1 MPEKDTE
8 LRQRIALGLA
18 YRYTI
23 RARAE
28 GAEFIIEG
36 IEEPERVPDFQHGVR
51 YPGFLASVPAP
62 GAVVNAAARCVIDR
76 VHLELR
82 AIEQA
87 GLADYFLL
95 VADCARYGRSIGA
108 ICLARGASPG
118 SLVTYLLEISTVDPI
133 RHGLLFER
141 FFRPERVTPPP
152 IYLEIDDD
160 RLDDVIEYA
169 RKMCGS
175 NPVAHLITDLEC
187 DLAADLPTLCLL
199 GLKALTVLRRTCER
213 VTLAK
218 GIEVPID
225 HLPLDDAKT
234 SDVLKSGDTSDIF
247 QLESDG
253 MRDICRK
260 FQPTS
265 IAHIGALITVHSVA
279 PFWPGSTSFVP
290 DFIACRHGWLRIKYE
305 HRSLEPIMR
314 ETYGVLIYQEQMMQ
328 TVQAVAG
335 YTLNGA
341 NVLRRAM
348 GLRKDEELAQH
359 RKLFVKGAK
368 ERNGISES
376 KANQIFD
383 WLDKFSCYGSNK
395 SHAAAY
401 AMVSYQTA
409 YLKANYPDE
418 FLSAMTAN

>member
-1 MPEKDTE
+1 MPENDTE

-23 RARAE
+23 RTRAE

-51 YPGFLASVPAP
+51 YPGFMASVPAP

-76 VHLELR
+76 VQLELKS
-82 AIEQA
+82 IEQA
-87 GLADYFLL
+87 GLAAYFLL

-118 SLVTYLLEISTVDPI
+118 SLVTYLLEISTLDPI

-141 FFRPERVTPPP
+141 FWNPERINPHA
-152 IYLEIDDD
+152 IYLEFADD
-160 RLDDVIEYA
+160 RLDAVIEYG

-175 NPVAHLITDLEC
+175 NPVAHLVTNLES
-187 DLAADLPTLCLL
+187 DLAADMPTLGLL

-213 VTLAK
+213 VRQDK
-218 GIEVPID
+218 GIEVSID
-225 HLPLDDAKT
+225 HLPFDDAKT
-234 SDVLKSGDTSDIF
+234 YDLLKSGDTSGIF

-253 MRDICRK
+253 MRDLCRK

-265 IAHIGALITVHSVA
+265 IAHIGAIITAHSVA
-279 PFWPGSTSFVP
+279 PFWPGPAGFIP
-290 DFIACRHGWLRIKYE
+290 DFIACRHGWRSIKYA

-314 ETYGVLIYQEQMMQ
+314 ETFGVLLYQEQMMQ
-328 TVQAVAG
+328 VVQAVAG
-335 YTLNGA
+335 YTLGSA
-341 NVLRRAM
+341 DLLRRA
-348 GLRKDEELAQH
+348 LAKRKDEEVAQH
-359 RKLFVKGAK
+359 HQRFVSGAK
-368 ERNGISES
+368 ERNRISES

-383 WLDKFSCYGSNK
+383 WLEKCAGYGLNK

-401 AMVSYQTA
+401 AMVSYHTA
-409 YLKANYPDE
+409 YLKANYPE
-418 FLSAMTAN
+418 TFLSTMTA